1 MKAAGG
7 VPPGSLWERLKVK
20 KLEEYHFVLKDN
32 FHEFI
37 LAPCEIA
44 KCLCFADKHG
54 AILLSK
60 EKW

>member
-1 MKAAGG
+1 M
-7 VPPGSLWERLKVK
+7 K
-20 KLEEYHFVLKDN
+20 KLEEYYFVLKDN

-44 KCLCFADKHG
+44 KCLCLAGEHG